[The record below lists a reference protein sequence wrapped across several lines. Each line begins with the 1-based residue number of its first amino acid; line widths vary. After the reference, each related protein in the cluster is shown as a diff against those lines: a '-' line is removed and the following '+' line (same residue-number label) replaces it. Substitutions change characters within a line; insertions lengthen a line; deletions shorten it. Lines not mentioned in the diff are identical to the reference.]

1 MAWPLAWLGEERG
14 GLLQGILLHR
24 WSRKAPKGPAC
35 SGWPAAHSHMLG
47 KGNSA
52 DYLGFTLNSATFSRP
67 LLQVEKSWSEVW
79 EKMGLPPMY
88 RHRYGT

>member
-1 MAWPLAWLGEERG
+1 
-14 GLLQGILLHR
+14 
-24 WSRKAPKGPAC
+24 
-35 SGWPAAHSHMLG
+35 MLG

-52 DYLGFTLNSATFSRP
+52 DYLGFTLNSSTFSRP